1 MKFLG
6 ILIIALSLVTV
17 QGCSTVGA
25 VWEGATTF
33 VTGTIDA
40 AVTGTSQVVSAV
52 AEDVVDTAAF
62 IADTSAGL
70 VEDVANK
77 IDEETDEL
85 QDEESEGK

>member
-25 VWEGATTF
+25 VWDGATTF
-33 VTGTIDA
+33 VTGTLDA
-40 AVTGTSQVVSAV
+40 AVTGTSEIVSAV

-62 IADTSAGL
+62 VADTSAGL
-70 VEDVANK
+70 VEDVAAK
-77 IDEETDEL
+77 IDDSTDQL
-85 QDEESEGK
+85 QDDNEGK

>member
-25 VWEGATTF
+25 VWDGATTF
-33 VTGTIDA
+33 VTGTLDA
-40 AVTGTSQVVSAV
+40 AVTGTSEIVSAV

-77 IDEETDEL
+77 IDEETDHL
-85 QDEESEGK
+85 QDDNEGK

>member
-17 QGCSTVGA
+17 QGCGTVGA
-25 VWEGATTF
+25 IWDGATTF

-52 AEDVVDTAAF
+52 AEDVIDAAAF
-62 IADTSAGL
+62 VADTGAGL
-70 VEDVANK
+70 VEDVAAK
-77 IDEETDEL
+77 IDEETDDL
-85 QDEESEGK
+85 QDDNEGK

>member
-25 VWEGATTF
+25 VWDGATTF
-33 VTGTIDA
+33 VTGTLDA
-40 AVTGTSQVVSAV
+40 AVTGTSQIVSAV

-62 IADTSAGL
+62 VADTSAGL
-70 VEDVANK
+70 VEDVAAK
-77 IDEETDEL
+77 IDDSTDEL

>member
-25 VWEGATTF
+25 VWDGATTF

-40 AVTGTSQVVSAV
+40 AVTGTSEIVSAV
-52 AEDVVDTAAF
+52 AEDVIDAAAF
-62 IADTSAGL
+62 VADTGAGL
-70 VEDVANK
+70 VEDVAAK
-77 IDEETDEL
+77 IDDSTDEL

>member
-25 VWEGATTF
+25 VWDGATTF
-33 VTGTIDA
+33 VTGTLDA
-40 AVTGTSQVVSAV
+40 AVTGTSQIVSAV

-62 IADTSAGL
+62 VADTSAGL
-70 VEDVANK
+70 VEDVAAK
-77 IDEETDEL
+77 IDDSTDEL
-85 QDEESEGK
+85 QDESEGK

>member
-25 VWEGATTF
+25 VWDGATTF

-40 AVTGTSQVVSAV
+40 AVTGTSEIVSAV

-70 VEDVANK
+70 VEDVAVK
-77 IDEETDEL
+77 IDESTDEL